1 MTYSFSTFRTKMQ
14 ILRLG
19 TAHQNRKNK
28 LWRTRKYICYNNHS
42 NSSKLKW
49 IGKTEYLK
57 KEYKLKK
64 KLTLKCYNLTKYGI
78 DLSLEINKLKEGTKN
93 WKRIMETGLD
103 RSRRNMWKGQT
114 KRRMWLTIMHK
125 LRYVY
130 LNSVYMYYDAV

>member
-1 MTYSFSTFRTKMQ
+1 MADPQVHLLQQPLEQLEIKVD
-14 ILRLG
+14 
-19 TAHQNRKNK
+19 
-28 LWRTRKYICYNNHS
+28 W
-42 NSSKLKW
+42 
-49 IGKTEYLK
+49 KTEYLK

-103 RSRRNMWKGQT
+103 RSRRNMWKGET

-130 LNSVYMYYDAV
+130 LTVYTCIMMLYNLETLYIGSKIMQI